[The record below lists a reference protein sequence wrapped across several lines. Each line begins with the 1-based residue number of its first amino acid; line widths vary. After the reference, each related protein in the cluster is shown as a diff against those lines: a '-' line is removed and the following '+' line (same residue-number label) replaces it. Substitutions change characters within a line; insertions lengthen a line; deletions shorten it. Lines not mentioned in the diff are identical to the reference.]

1 MAVFTRTNG
10 NAQIVAAT
18 GTGPWGSEANSL
30 LVPISTGIG
39 KPVQCFRILSNSA
52 SFATEMGTGEAV
64 EAALRTL
71 GIQSTLLVY
80 QVNTVAIS
88 TMVEESAWNATDL
101 QANLQALGT
110 TVGTNSFNFSG
121 VTVSDAGFKLT
132 T

>member
-10 NAQIVAAT
+10 NAQSVEAT
-18 GTGPWGSEANSL
+18 GAGPWGTEALSL

-52 SFATEMGTGEAV
+52 SFATELGTGEAV
-64 EAALRTL
+64 EAALRVL
-71 GIQSTLLVY
+71 GLQSTLLVY
-80 QVNTVAIS
+80 QINTVAIS
-88 TMVEESAWNATDL
+88 TMIEESAWTATDL

-110 TVGTNSFNFSG
+110 AVGTNSFNFSG